1 MSVKR
6 RHEYVRLE
14 KITLSSKEK
23 MNYVLD
29 MWLVYNVFSSDL
41 KEELDYKDAVP
52 IQFKENPTM
61 QLEEVER

>member
-1 MSVKR
+1 
-6 RHEYVRLE
+6 
-14 KITLSSKEK
+14 
-23 MNYVLD
+23 